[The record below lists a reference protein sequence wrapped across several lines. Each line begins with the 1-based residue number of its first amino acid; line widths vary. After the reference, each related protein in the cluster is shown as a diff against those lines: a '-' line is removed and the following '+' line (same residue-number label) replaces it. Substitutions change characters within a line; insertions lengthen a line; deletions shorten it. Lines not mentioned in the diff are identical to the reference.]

1 VTLAQV
7 IINALE
13 HIPSMNVLL
22 AGRLMGGLSTALLF
36 TAVESWMVTAHRAQ
50 DFPEEL
56 LANTFGLAATG
67 NGLVAVFAGLIA
79 QTLSDNL
86 GEIGPFQAAI
96 ALTIVALIA
105 IQFSWTENYGDQKK
119 DASAEKEKSAMS
131 LVLGD
136 RKILLVGL
144 VQAFFEGAM
153 YTFGRV
159 KISLCFRRVLILNWL
174 HTVHLVFN
182 WVPMLINTF
191 PTGQNFSRTQGLIF
205 SCFMVSVSIGGSV
218 FSLLEKTIKIEK
230 FSAYV
235 YIVAAL
241 AMLVPVVRN
250 CFNAHV
256 APHHNLPN

>member
-1 VTLAQV
+1 
-7 IINALE
+7 
-13 HIPSMNVLL
+13 M
-22 AGRLMGGLSTALLF
+22 
-36 TAVESWMVTAHRAQ
+36 
-50 DFPEEL
+50 
-56 LANTFGLAATG
+56 
-67 NGLVAVFAGLIA
+67 
-79 QTLSDNL
+79 
-86 GEIGPFQAAI
+86 
-96 ALTIVALIA
+96 
-105 IQFSWTENYGDQKK
+105 
-119 DASAEKEKSAMS
+119 
-131 LVLGD
+131 
-136 RKILLVGL
+136 
-144 VQAFFEGAM
+144 
-153 YTFGRV
+153 
-159 KISLCFRRVLILNWL
+159 NWL